1 MTHPGKV
8 SNETALSHS
17 TLPGP
22 SMKSLVM
29 TLAVA
34 TTSLTAPASASET
47 RAIMGSVLTDAA
59 NPAEIEAKCDTY
71 MGAIAARR
79 ALLENGDGEPS
90 IETTLAA
97 YDQMK
102 ALINAGEGEFTLYQQ
117 VLGTPELRNAGAA
130 CQVRLST
137 VDSELT
143 LSRPIYERLAAIP
156 ADGTDEQARF
166 LLDKV
171 LDQYRRAGVALD
183 DEGRARVQAI
193 NEELSQI
200 STEFARNIAE
210 DQRSITAAPEELD
223 GLPAD
228 FLAAHPVGE
237 DGLITLTTAYPDF
250 RPVMRY
256 ANSDTLR
263 RRFSEVYAQRAWPQN
278 DALLT
283 RMFTLRQELAELLG
297 RPNYATLV
305 LEDKMLDT
313 PEKVETLITDMAAIA
328 RPVAERDYARNLE
341 VLQQYRPGADEIR
354 YWESAWLAPKAQEYF
369 YSYDPQEAR
378 QYFAYDL
385 VRDGVLKLT
394 EDLFG
399 VTISHWDTPVWH
411 KDVETYEM
419 ADADGTVIG
428 RFYFDNHP
436 RPGKYTHANMIPIYP
451 GVPGEADEVPVGA
464 LVQNLPKGMH
474 DTGLMEHSDVTTL
487 LHEFG
492 HMLHGL
498 FGGTQQWFGQSGI
511 ATEWDFVEAPSQM
524 LENWVYD
531 YDTLATFARNA
542 EGETIPRELVDKM
555 NAARYFNEGVNDMGQ
570 LGYSNVSLQFHMQP
584 VPEDLG
590 AATRAWSN
598 EYSLLP
604 MPDYVQFQSAFGHLD
619 GYSAIYY
626 TYRWS
631 KVIADDLFT
640 RFTAEGLRNPATAA
654 DYRHAVLDRGGT
666 KPAAELVRDFLG
678 RDVSLDAYRAELAKG
693 LVE

>member
-1 MTHPGKV
+1 
-8 SNETALSHS
+8 
-17 TLPGP
+17 
-22 SMKSLVM
+22 M
-29 TLAVA
+29 TLAIA

-47 RAIMGSVLTDAA
+47 RAIMGTILTDAED
-59 NPAEIEAKCDTY
+59 PAQIEAKCDRY
-71 MGAIAARR
+71 MDAIEARR
-79 ALLENGDGEPS
+79 ALLESATDAPT
-90 IETTLAA
+90 IQTTLVA

-102 ALINAGEGEFTLYQQ
+102 ALINAGQGEFTLYQQ

-137 VDSELT
+137 IDSELN
-143 LSRPIYERLAAIP
+143 LSRPIYDRLAAIP
-156 ADGTDEQARF
+156 TEGADELARS
-166 LLDKV
+166 LLGDV
-171 LDQYRRAGVALD
+171 LAAYQRAGVALD

-210 DQRSITAAPEELD
+210 DQRGITATPEELE

-228 FLAAHPVGE
+228 FLAAHPPGE
-237 DGLITLTTAYPDF
+237 DGLVTLTTAYPDY

-256 ANSDTLR
+256 ANSDALR
-263 RRFSEVYAQRAWPQN
+263 RRFSEVYAQRAYPQN
-278 DALLT
+278 DPLLK

-297 RPNYATLV
+297 RPNYAALV

-313 PEKVETLITDMAAIA
+313 PEKVEKLIADMAAIA

-341 VLQQYRPGADEIR
+341 VLQQYRPGATEIR
-354 YWESAWLAPKAQEYF
+354 YWESGWLAPKAQEYF

-378 QYFAYDL
+378 QYFTYDL

-411 KDVETYEM
+411 EDVETYEM

-451 GVPGEADEVPVGA
+451 GVPGEAGEVPVGA

-474 DTGLMEHSDVTTL
+474 DTGLMEHGDVTTL

-492 HMLHGL
+492 HMLHGM

-511 ATEWDFVEAPSQM
+511 STEWDFVEAPSQM

-542 EGETIPRELVDKM
+542 QGETIPRELVEKM
-555 NAARYFNEGVNDMGQ
+555 NAARYFDQGAGDMGQ
-570 LGYSNVSLQFHMQP
+570 LGYTNVSLQFHMQP

-590 AATRAWSN
+590 AATRGWAN
-598 EYSLLP
+598 EYLMAP
-604 MPDYVQFQSAFGHLD
+604 MPDYVQFQDAFGHLD

-640 RFTAEGLRNPATAA
+640 RFTAEGLRNPQTAA
-654 DYRHAVLDRGGT
+654 DYRRAVLDQGGT
-666 KPAAELVRDFLG
+666 KPASELVRDFLG
-678 RDVSLDAYRAELAKG
+678 RDVSLDAYREELAKG
-693 LVE
+693 LVD